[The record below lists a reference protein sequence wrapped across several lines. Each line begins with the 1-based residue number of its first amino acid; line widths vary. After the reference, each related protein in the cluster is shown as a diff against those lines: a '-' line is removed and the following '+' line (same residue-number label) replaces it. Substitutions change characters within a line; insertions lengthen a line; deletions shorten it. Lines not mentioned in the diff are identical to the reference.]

1 MTPSQAQNL
10 IPGESKVLL
19 NYTGGFKRIRKVHS
33 VSPKVWISSKGI
45 PFCWIGLEVEVMRWD
60 KKSSYIEIH
69 GHPSYAIRSIY

>member
-33 VSPKVWISSKGI
+33 VSPDIWKSFKGI
-45 PFCWIGLEVEVMRWD
+45 PFCWVNLEITVERWD

-69 GHPSYAIRSIY
+69 AVPSYAVRSIY